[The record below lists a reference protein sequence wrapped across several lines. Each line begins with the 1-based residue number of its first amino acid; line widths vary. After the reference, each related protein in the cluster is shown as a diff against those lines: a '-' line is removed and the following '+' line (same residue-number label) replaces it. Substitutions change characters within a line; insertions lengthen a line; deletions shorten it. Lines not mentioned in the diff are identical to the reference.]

1 MPAVYEV
8 ITSYLQARGVQRVYG
23 LCGGHIQPL
32 WDHLARAGIALV
44 DVRHEGAALHM
55 AQAQG
60 ELSGSPGVALVT
72 AGPGF
77 TNALTGLANA
87 QVSGAPLLLLTAS
100 PPRPQRGRGAM
111 QEIDQLA
118 LAAPLS
124 RLARLV
130 DDPLRVVDRLEEAWA
145 AAAGFFSEPG
155 PAVLDF
161 PMDVLRAPLP
171 VRLAPFAPANPP
183 ARASSAQAILQAQ
196 VLIWS
201 ARRPVV
207 ISGRGSRGAGEALAG
222 FLDALGCVYLDTAES
237 KGLIPG
243 DHPAFMPSRRGK
255 AMAEADLIITVGR
268 RLDYQ
273 LAYGSPA
280 VFPQAGLVRLG
291 EHPADLRGNRVGQAE
306 VWGPLDQT
314 LAGIM
319 LAAEDRE
326 PAVDR
331 AWVEDLR
338 QQDQARR
345 ADQERRLLEAPPGA
359 DGAMHPYRLLGAVK
373 QALGPEA
380 VVVADGGDILS
391 FSRQVFSENTYLD
404 CGPLGCLGVGLPYG
418 IATALTFPKRP
429 VVVITGD
436 GSLGFHAMEL
446 DTCRRLKARV
456 VCVVA
461 NNGAWNIE
469 RQDQLVNYQGNLV
482 GVDLPDCDYAALARS
497 LGLPAWRVQD
507 PQELPGVL
515 AQAFD
520 QAPALVEVMVTRDA
534 VSPDFLSG
542 LAAVPDR
549 QALAKWDQLEAQDTP
564 AKV

>member
-8 ITSYLQARGVQRVYG
+8 ITSYLQARGVERVFG

-32 WDHLARAGIALV
+32 WDHLARAGITLV

-60 ELSGSPGVALVT
+60 ELTGQPGVALVT

-87 QVSGAPLLLLTAS
+87 QVSGAPMLLLTAS

-111 QEIDQLA
+111 QEIDQIA

-124 RLARLV
+124 RRARLV
-130 DDPLRVVDRLEEAWA
+130 EDPARVVDCLEEAWA
-145 AAAGFFSEPG
+145 AAAGFDGDPG
-155 PAVLDF
+155 PAMLDF
-161 PMDVLRAPLP
+161 PVDILRATLP
-171 VRLAPFAPANPP
+171 DTTLAPARPPQWACAPEAV
-183 ARASSAQAILQAQ
+183 AQARE
-196 VLIWS
+196 LIW
-201 ARRPVV
+201 AAKRPLV
-207 ISGRGSRGAGEALAG
+207 ISGRGARGAGPQLAA
-222 FLDALGCVYLDTAES
+222 FLEALGCVYLDTAES

-243 DHPAFMPSRRGK
+243 DHPAFMPSRRGR

-280 VFPQAGLVRLG
+280 IFPSAQFVRLG
-291 EHPADLRGNRVGQAE
+291 DNPAELRGNRQG
-306 VWGPLDQT
+306 
-314 LAGIM
+314 
-319 LAAEDRE
+319 AAEIYGPVAQALEALTVAGRGKK
-326 PAVDR
+326 PALDR
-331 AWVEDLR
+331 AWVEELR
-338 QQDQARR
+338 AQDQARR
-345 ADQERRLLEAPPGA
+345 AEQERRLRQSPAGK

-373 QALGPEA
+373 DALGPSP

-391 FSRQVFSENTYLD
+391 FSRQVFSEQTYLD
-404 CGPLGCLGVGLPYG
+404 CGPFGCLGVGLPYG
-418 IATALTFPKRP
+418 IAVALTFPQRP
-429 VVVITGD
+429 VAVVTGD

-446 DTCRRLKARV
+446 DTARRLKARV

-520 QAPALVEVMVTRDA
+520 QAPALVEAMVTRDA